1 MSQHEFGDGP
11 PIPPGIRVLHF
22 ALMAGVLM
30 FAGVVG
36 FLTEA
41 SEDPSDPVSAG
52 GNSDFEVLTWVAA
65 GLIVASLTTA
75 FASRA
80 RFFRLCS
87 ETEDDAAAIRM
98 FATGSLIFA
107 AVLEGSAFFALV
119 VALIQESFS
128 PAGWMAIVPF
138 AAMALG
144 IPSSGTFA
152 GLRRLR

>member
-1 MSQHEFGDGP
+1 MQ
-11 PIPPGIRVLHF
+11 VLHF

-107 AVLEGSAFFALV
+107 AVLMYSAYGMVQSLGKDDDDEDDLSQNRV
-119 VALIQESFS
+119 VRC
-128 PAGWMAIVPF
+128 VK
-138 AAMALG
+138 LG
-144 IPSSGTFA
+144 
-152 GLRRLR
+152 R